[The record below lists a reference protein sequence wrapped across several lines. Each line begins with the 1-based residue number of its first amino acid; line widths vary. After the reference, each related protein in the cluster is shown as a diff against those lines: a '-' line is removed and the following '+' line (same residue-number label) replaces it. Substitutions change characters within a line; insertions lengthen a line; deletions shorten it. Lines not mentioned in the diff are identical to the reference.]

1 MSAWNKG
8 KRVGQKKAFKL
19 EEIWRIRIRLEIE
32 NKLEHLALFNLA
44 IDSKLRSCDLIS
56 LRVRD
61 ISSASLVQ
69 SRAMIEQQKT
79 HKEVQ
84 FEITPKTQQCLSQW
98 IYQKNLTSSDYLFV
112 IPRKSGHHICYHY
125 YANIVKSWV
134 STLGLDITQYG
145 THSLRRTKA
154 SLIYAKTKNLRA
166 IQLLLG
172 HSKLQSTI
180 EYLGVEIED
189 ALSISEGTET

>member
-1 MSAWNKG
+1 MAAWNKG

-32 NKLEHLALFNLA
+32 KKLEQLTLFNLA

-56 LRVRD
+56 LKVRD
-61 ISSASLVQ
+61 ISSASLIQ

-98 IYQKNLTSSDYLFV
+98 VCINKLSSSDFLFPS
-112 IPRKSGHHICYHY
+112 PRKYGCHIFYHY
-125 YANIVKSWV
+125 YANIVKNWV

-154 SLIYAKTKNLRA
+154 SHIYAKTKNLRA

>member
-1 MSAWNKG
+1 MAAWNKD

-32 NKLEHLALFNLA
+32 NKLEQLALFNLA

-56 LRVRD
+56 LKVRD
-61 ISSASLVQ
+61 ISSSSLIQ

-98 IYQKNLTSSDYLFV
+98 ICINELSPSD
-112 IPRKSGHHICYHY
+112 
-125 YANIVKSWV
+125 
-134 STLGLDITQYG
+134 
-145 THSLRRTKA
+145 
-154 SLIYAKTKNLRA
+154 
-166 IQLLLG
+166 
-172 HSKLQSTI
+172 
-180 EYLGVEIED
+180 
-189 ALSISEGTET
+189 LS

>member
-1 MSAWNKG
+1 MTAWNKG

-56 LRVRD
+56 LKVRD
-61 ISSASLVQ
+61 ISSSSLVQ

-79 HKEVQ
+79 HREVQ
-84 FEITPKTQQCLSQW
+84 FEITQKTQQCLSQW
-98 IYQKNLTSSDYLFV
+98 IYLKSLSSPDFLFPS
-112 IPRKSGHHICYHY
+112 PRKKGQHISYHY
-125 YANIVKSWV
+125 YANIVKDWV
-134 STLGLDITQYG
+134 TTLGLDMTQYG

>member
-1 MSAWNKG
+1 MSK
-8 KRVGQKKAFKL
+8 
-19 EEIWRIRIRLEIE
+19 
-32 NKLEHLALFNLA
+32 
-44 IDSKLRSCDLIS
+44 
-56 LRVRD
+56 
-61 ISSASLVQ
+61 
-69 SRAMIEQQKT
+69 
-79 HKEVQ
+79 
-84 FEITPKTQQCLSQW
+84 
-98 IYQKNLTSSDYLFV
+98 
-112 IPRKSGHHICYHY
+112 
-125 YANIVKSWV
+125 
-134 STLGLDITQYG
+134 LGLDITQYG

>member
-1 MSAWNKG
+1 MTTWNKG

-32 NKLEHLALFNLA
+32 NKLEQLALFNLA

-56 LRVRD
+56 LKVRD
-61 ISSASLVQ
+61 ISSSSLIQ
-69 SRAMIEQQKT
+69 SRAIIEQQKT

-98 IYQKNLTSSDYLFV
+98 ICINKLSPSDFLFPS
-112 IPRKSGHHICYHY
+112 PRKSGHPICYHY
-125 YANIVKSWV
+125 YANIVKNWV
-134 STLGLDITQYG
+134 SKLGLDITQYG

>member
-1 MSAWNKG
+1 MTTWNKG

-32 NKLEHLALFNLA
+32 NKLDHLALFNLA

-98 IYQKNLTSSDYLFV
+98 ICIKELSASDFLFPS
-112 IPRKSGHHICYHY
+112 PRKAGHHICYHY
-125 YANIVKSWV
+125 YANIVKNWV

-189 ALSISEGTET
+189 DLSISEGTET

>member
-1 MSAWNKG
+1 MPYLLS
-8 KRVGQKKAFKL
+8 L
-19 EEIWRIRIRLEIE
+19 
-32 NKLEHLALFNLA
+32 
-44 IDSKLRSCDLIS
+44 LR
-56 LRVRD
+56 
-61 ISSASLVQ
+61 
-69 SRAMIEQQKT
+69 
-79 HKEVQ
+79 
-84 FEITPKTQQCLSQW
+84 
-98 IYQKNLTSSDYLFV
+98 
-112 IPRKSGHHICYHY
+112 
-125 YANIVKSWV
+125 NIVKSWV
-134 STLGLDITQYG
+134 STLGLDIPQYG

>member
-1 MSAWNKG
+1 
-8 KRVGQKKAFKL
+8 
-19 EEIWRIRIRLEIE
+19 
-32 NKLEHLALFNLA
+32 
-44 IDSKLRSCDLIS
+44 
-56 LRVRD
+56 
-61 ISSASLVQ
+61 
-69 SRAMIEQQKT
+69 MIEQQKS

-84 FEITPKTQQCLSQW
+84 FEITPKTQQCLNQW
-98 IYQKNLTSSDYLFV
+98 VYLKNLSSSDFLYLS
-112 IPRKSGHHICYHY
+112 PRKLGQHICYHF
-125 YANIVKSWV
+125 YANIVKKWV

-166 IQLLLG
+166 IELLLG

-189 ALSISEGTET
+189 ALSISESTKT